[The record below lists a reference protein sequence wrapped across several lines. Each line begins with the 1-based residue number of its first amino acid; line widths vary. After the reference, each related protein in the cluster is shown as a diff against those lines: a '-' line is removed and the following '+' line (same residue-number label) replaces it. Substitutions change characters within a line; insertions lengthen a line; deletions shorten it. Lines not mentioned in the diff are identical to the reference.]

1 MLVLP
6 SSRVR
11 IESKGST
18 QLLAVLAGNP
28 KLFDVGRRVMPNR
41 FRQNWYRKIADVI
54 RSRRYTWLGQ
64 GLGGAPIDEAM
75 VSLTTD
81 VMHICKRQGI
91 DVGWLLEQSKAK
103 FEQEERAIASGEA
116 TRGAAA

>member
-1 MLVLP
+1 
-6 SSRVR
+6 
-11 IESKGST
+11 
-18 QLLAVLAGNP
+18 
-28 KLFDVGRRVMPNR
+28 MPQQ
-41 FRQNWYRKIADVI
+41 FRHNWYRKIADVI

-91 DVGWLLEQSKAK
+91 DIGWLLEQSKAK
-103 FEQEERAIASGEA
+103 FEQEEGAMASGEA
-116 TRGAAA
+116 TRRAAA